1 MVPKRFVYTVFFL
14 LACAL
19 SYSQDKR
26 YIFTHLTTRQ
36 GLASE
41 YVYSILQDKQG
52 FMWFATANGLQR
64 YDGRKIISFRAGP
77 ADTAFLPGEEIF
89 QILIDKRERYWV
101 CFGKEVGLFDRASF
115 AYKRV
120 PLKISKEELELSALH
135 LSEDRDGNIFL
146 SYTRSGILVY
156 DAKANAFVKN
166 PAIIDAPEGVLLPD
180 FRQDPVNGNY
190 WIATDKGMY
199 LFHRE
204 HKKLYSHTYNPI
216 KHPVLANP
224 VINERVGVFF
234 IDSSYR
240 MWIGNWLTKSNSE
253 LFSIYDLK
261 TNRLST
267 LQLTGGKESY
277 HELHEFHRQ
286 RNGKIWARGMNVLAE
301 FKSGTNQ
308 LMQLPVKKYDELG
321 IRFDNIYCFYEDR
334 ENNIWLGTDQGI
346 YVFNPDA
353 QRFNSNSMLEQP
365 ADDSK
370 ERSYTSF
377 LQLNTGDIL
386 SATWGQ
392 GVYMYDHNFKPK
404 GQEFPVSPPG
414 NDNSYRLVW
423 SMLQQGG
430 TGKVWIGC
438 QAGRLMIYD
447 PVYKATKFI
456 HHPAFSDRTIRR
468 IAEDKHGNIW
478 MGTQHGLIV
487 KWDAQKGRK
496 NIEDGFELVRRF
508 NSTILSLKTDDA
520 GKLWIGTQQ
529 QGLFVTDTAGNDIQ
543 HYISKNA
550 SGKSLYKDMVT
561 DIMFYNDS
569 TVAIC
574 AGTLNL
580 LNKRTGTISFI
591 TNEDGLSSNTVNT
604 VQKDKEDNL
613 WLGLMEGVCRYNV
626 RKNIFTLFSQKD
638 GIVRND
644 FHNGSSFLLRDGRM
658 IFSNSHDFVYF
669 HPQQILASSAP
680 PDVSITD
687 FKLFNQYLPPD
698 SIVQLDKV
706 ILAHNQN
713 SITIEYAALS
723 FLQRDKMVY
732 YTKMEG
738 IDKDWMRMDRY
749 ALSNYTL
756 LPPGDYTFKVR
767 CENADGIPSKNITSL
782 RIYVRPPFWQQEWF
796 IMLGIFAIAALIYL
810 AHRIRV
816 NQLMQMEKVRGRIAR
831 DLHDDMGS
839 TLSTINIL
847 SEMAKMKVGNDTQK
861 TSEYISKI
869 SDNSNRMM
877 EAMDDIVWSIN
888 PMNDSMQRITA
899 RMREFATG
907 VLEAKDIEVSFKV
920 DEKVKDL
927 RLDMES
933 RRDFF
938 LIFKEAV
945 NNIAKYSRCRRT
957 YIDISVHA
965 NRLVMQIRDDGRG
978 FEVQKADSGNGLS
991 NMKKRAESLKG
1002 GLLIESIPGM
1012 GTKVRLEAPL
1022 T

>member
-1 MVPKRFVYTVFFL
+1 MLNRVVYTVL
-14 LACAL
+14 LLLSCAL
-19 SYSQDKR
+19 LYSQEKR
-26 YIFTHLTTRQ
+26 YVFTHFTTRQ
-36 GLASE
+36 GLASD

-77 ADTAFLPGEEIF
+77 ADTAFLPPEGIGEIM
-89 QILIDKRERYWV
+89 IDKSSRYWV
-101 CFGKEVGLFDRASF
+101 RFGKEVGLFDRATF
-115 AYKRV
+115 AYKPV
-120 PLKISKEELELSALH
+120 PMEVSKQDLERSDLRLY
-135 LSEDRDGNIFL
+135 EDNEGNVFVT
-146 SYTRSGILVY
+146 YTRSGILVY
-156 DAKANAFVKN
+156 DAKANAFVKK
-166 PAIIDAPEGVLLPD
+166 PSVIDAPTDVFIVGIQ
-180 FRQDPVNGNY
+180 QDPADGNY
-190 WIATDKGMY
+190 WIGTDHGMR
-199 LFHRE
+199 LFHR
-204 HKKLYSHTYNPI
+204 KNKQLYSPANNPI
-216 KHPVLANP
+216 NNHVLANP
-224 VINERVGVFF
+224 IINQPVTAFL
-234 IDSSYR
+234 IDSFSR
-240 MWIGNWLTKSNSE
+240 LWIGNWQTKANSE
-253 LFSIYDLK
+253 LFGVYDMKSRRLTPLK
-261 TNRLST
+261 IS
-267 LQLTGGKESY
+267 GGKEYY
-277 HELHEFHRQ
+277 HELHAFRQQ
-286 RNGKIWARGMNVLAE
+286 RNGKIWAHGLTVLAQYIPA
-301 FKSGTNQ
+301 TNQ
-308 LMQLPVKKYDELG
+308 LAQLSTDNNDDLG
-321 IRFDNIYCFYEDR
+321 IRFDRVHCFYEDR
-334 ENNIWLGTDQGI
+334 ENNIWLGTNQGI

-353 QRFNSNSMLEQP
+353 QRFTSISMQQQQIKAP
-365 ADDSK
+365 A

-377 LQLNTGDIL
+377 IQLNNGDVM
-386 SATWGQ
+386 SGSWGQ
-392 GVYMYDHNFKPK
+392 GVYTYDNNFRLK
-404 GQEFPVSPPG
+404 GEKLPAGPHVVDPNYSM
-414 NDNSYRLVW
+414 VW
-423 SMLQQGG
+423 SMVQQGG
-430 TGKVWIGC
+430 QRGVWMGC

-447 PVYKATKFI
+447 PITKTVKYIRSPVFNE
-456 HHPAFSDRTIRR
+456 RTIRCM
-468 IAEDKHGNIW
+468 AEDKQGIIW
-478 MGTQHGLIV
+478 MGTQHGLLV
-487 KWDAQKGRK
+487 KWDPVKGRE
-496 NIEDGFELVRRF
+496 NLEAGFELVRTF
-508 NSTILSLKTDDA
+508 NSSIYTLKIDDT
-520 GKLWIGTQQ
+520 GLLWIGTQQ
-529 QGLFVTDTAGNDIQ
+529 QGLYVTDALGNDVE
-543 HYISKNA
+543 HYTTKSIK
-550 SGKSLYKDMVT
+550 GKSLYREMVT
-561 DIMFYNDS
+561 DVMFYNDS

-580 LNKRTGTISFI
+580 LNRRTGNIRFI
-591 TNEDGLSSNTVNT
+591 TTEDGLPSNTVNT

-613 WLGLMEGVCRYNV
+613 WVGLIDGLCRYNV

-644 FHNGSSFLLRDGRM
+644 FHNGSSYALRDGRM
-658 IFSNSHDFVYF
+658 IFSNPHDFVYF
-669 HPQQILASSAP
+669 NPQQILPSSAP

-698 SIVQLDKV
+698 SIVQLEKV

-713 SITIEYAALS
+713 SITIEFAALS

-738 IDKDWMRMDRY
+738 IDKDWTRVQLY
-749 ALSNYTL
+749 NVSNYAL

-767 CENADGIPSKNITSL
+767 CENGDGIPSKNITSL
-782 RIYVRPPFWQQEWF
+782 RIYIRPPFWQQEWF

-816 NQLMQMEKVRGRIAR
+816 SQLMQMEKVRGRIAR

-847 SEMAKMKVGNDTQK
+847 SEMAKMKVGKDTDK

-920 DEKVKDL
+920 DDKVKDL

-945 NNIAKYSRCRRT
+945 NNIAKYSQCRRT
-957 YIDISVHA
+957 YIDITVHA
-965 NRLVMQIRDDGRG
+965 HKLVMQIRDDGKG
-978 FEVQKADSGNGLS
+978 FDVQQADSGNGLS

-1002 GLLIESIPGM
+1002 SLSIESLPGV

>member
-1 MVPKRFVYTVFFL
+1 MVPNRLFYTAFLL
-14 LACAL
+14 LACTCLQA
-19 SYSQDKR
+19 QDKR
-26 YIFTHLTTRQ
+26 YVFTHFTSRQ

-41 YVYSILQDKQG
+41 HVYSILQDKQG

-64 YDGRKIISFRAGP
+64 YDGRKIISYRAGP
-77 ADTAFLPGEEIF
+77 GDTSFLPAEGITEI
-89 QILIDKRERYWV
+89 IIDKQGRYWV
-101 CFGKEVGLFDRASF
+101 LFEKEVGLFDRATF

-120 PLKISKEELELSALH
+120 PMQVSKQELERSNLRIY
-135 LSEDRDGNIFL
+135 EDREGNVFL
-146 SYTRSGILVY
+146 TYTRSGILVF
-156 DAKANAFVKN
+156 DARSRSFVKN
-166 PAIIDAPEGVLLPD
+166 AAIIDAPKDVYIVD
-180 FRQDPVNGNY
+180 MRQDPVDGNY
-190 WIATDKGMY
+190 WIGTDQGMR
-199 LFHRE
+199 LFHRKD
-204 HKKLYSHTYNPI
+204 KKLYSPADNPTRN
-216 KHPVLANP
+216 PVLANP
-224 VINERVGVFF
+224 VINQPVIAFL
-234 IDSSYR
+234 IDSAHR
-240 MWIGNWLTKSNSE
+240 LWIGNWQRKENSE
-253 LFSIYDLK
+253 LFNICDLA
-261 TNRLST
+261 TGRLSPFRI
-267 LQLTGGKESY
+267 TGGKESY
-277 HELHEFHRQ
+277 HELHEFVQQ
-286 RNGKIWARGMNVLAE
+286 RNGKIWARGLTVLAQYNA
-301 FKSGTNQ
+301 SLNQ
-308 LMQLPVKKYDELG
+308 LVQLANGDNFDLG
-321 IRFDNIYCFYEDR
+321 IRFDKVHCFYEDR
-334 ENNIWLGTDQGI
+334 ENNIWLGTDEGI

-353 QRFNSNSMLEQP
+353 QRFNSISTLRQP
-365 ADDSK
+365 GELPE

-377 LQLNTGDIL
+377 LQLDNGNIF

-392 GVYMYDHNFKPK
+392 GVFMYDNNFKSK
-404 GQEFPVSPPG
+404 PG
-414 NDNSYRLVW
+414 KIPATAAPDGNYSMVW
-423 SMLQQGG
+423 SMLQHTG
-430 TGKVWIGC
+430 TGKVWMGC

-447 PVYKATKFI
+447 PVSKATRFI
-456 HHPAFSDRTIRR
+456 QHPVFDGRTIRHMVQDR
-468 IAEDKHGNIW
+468 EGNVW
-478 MGTQHGLIV
+478 MGTQYGLLV
-487 KWDAQKGRK
+487 KWSYALGRRRV
-496 NIEDGFELVRRF
+496 EDGFSLVRSF
-508 NSTILSLKTDDA
+508 GSHVLSLQVDDA
-520 GKLWIGTQQ
+520 GTLWVGTQQ
-529 QGLFVTDTAGNDIQ
+529 QGLFVIDTAGRDIQ
-543 HYISKNA
+543 HYSTKATGGNV
-550 SGKSLYKDMVT
+550 LYRDMVT
-561 DIMFYNDS
+561 DIVFCNDS

-580 LNKRTGTISFI
+580 LNKKTGSLKVISAD
-591 TNEDGLSSNTVNT
+591 NGLPSNTVNT
-604 VQKDKEDNL
+604 LQKDKEDNL
-613 WLGLMEGVCRYNV
+613 WIGLMDGLCRYNV
-626 RKNIFTLFSQKD
+626 RRNIFTLFSQKD

-644 FHNGSSFLLRDGRM
+644 FHDGHSFVLRDGRM
-658 IFSNSHDFVYF
+658 IFSNPHDFVYF
-669 HPQQILASSAP
+669 NPQQILPSSAP

-698 SIVQLDKV
+698 SIVQLDRV
-706 ILAHNQN
+706 VLAHNQN

-738 IDKDWMRMDRY
+738 IDDDWMRMDRY
-749 ALSNYTL
+749 AISNYTL
-756 LPPGDYTFKVR
+756 LPPGDYVFKVR
-767 CENADGIPSKNITSL
+767 CENADGIPSKNVTSL

-796 IMLGIFAIAALIYL
+796 IMLGIFALAALIYL

-847 SEMAKMKVGNDTQK
+847 SEMAKMKVGKDTEK

-888 PMNDSMQRITA
+888 PTNDSMQRITA

-945 NNIAKYSRCRRT
+945 NNIAKYSQCRRA
-957 YIDISVHA
+957 YIDVTVHG
-965 NRLVMQIRDDGRG
+965 NKLVMQIRDDGRG
-978 FEVQKADSGNGLS
+978 FDVQQADSGNGLS

-1002 GLLIESIPGM
+1002 FLTIESIPAM